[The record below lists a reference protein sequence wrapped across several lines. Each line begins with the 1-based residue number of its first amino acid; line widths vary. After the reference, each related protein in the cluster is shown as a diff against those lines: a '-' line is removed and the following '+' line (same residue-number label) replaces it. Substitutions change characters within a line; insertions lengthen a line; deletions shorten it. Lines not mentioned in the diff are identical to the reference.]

1 MIRVLIMGR
10 IRGLLFGVAAITAV
24 GALGVPTAEAV
35 PGDPQPGCE
44 SNMWG
49 SMYCDGPIRE
59 DGTWKRCA
67 TWQAFY
73 VPGPN
78 GGGYTPGGNKCE
90 IIDQGS
96 IPFGTPD
103 HHIDD

>member
-1 MIRVLIMGR
+1 MGCIRRLSFVVAIL
-10 IRGLLFGVAAITAV
+10 VAAAASTPVA
-24 GALGVPTAEAV
+24 AQAV

-44 SNMWG
+44 SNFWG

-67 TWQAFY
+67 TWQPSY
-73 VPGPN
+73 VPG
-78 GGGYTPGGNKCE
+78 GSYIPGGNKCD

-103 HHIDD
+103 HHIEE